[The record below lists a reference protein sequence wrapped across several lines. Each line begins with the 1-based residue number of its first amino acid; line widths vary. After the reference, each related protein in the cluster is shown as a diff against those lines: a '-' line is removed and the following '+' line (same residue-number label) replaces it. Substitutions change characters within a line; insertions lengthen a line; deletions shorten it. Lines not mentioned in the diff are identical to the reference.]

1 MLKESIVESGYRN
14 PVTVMTAE
22 LDGAGN
28 VIKKEDRTEI
38 MKLSKRIR
46 LI

>member
-1 MLKESIVESGYRN
+1 MLKESLAESNYRS
-14 PVTVMTAE
+14 PVTVTTAE

-28 VIKKEDRTEI
+28 IIRTED
-38 MKLSKRIR
+38 KTRTLELSKRIR

>member
-1 MLKESIVESGYRN
+1 
-14 PVTVMTAE
+14 MTSRKQE

-28 VIKKEDRTEI
+28 VIRTEDRTEI
-38 MKLSKRIR
+38 MELSKRIR